1 MCKRADERSSYLLR
15 YVTNQ
20 YETEQMSNNT
30 ILEHAGTLKFL
41 PDCCKNEEMCDKAV
55 DDYRYALE
63 FVPRY
68 YKPQK
73 ICDKAVDTHPPTV
86 KYITECYKT
95 ILLKMCNKAVHM
107 FLYYL
112 ILFLG
117 NMKLQKYGS
126 LCLSLI

>member
-73 ICDKAVDTHPPTV
+73 ICDKAVDTQSSSYVFVLFDSISGQYETPEIWFVMSFFNIVVYCP
-86 KYITECYKT
+86 YK
-95 ILLKMCNKAVHM
+95 
-107 FLYYL
+107 
-112 ILFLG
+112 
-117 NMKLQKYGS
+117 
-126 LCLSLI
+126 